1 MNTYFVF
8 LCLRCIA
15 LHSACDHTNVLFWYV
30 CESWSR
36 FQWLLFPSFSR
47 VFDYIKRDICLC
59 WHAINLC
66 LFPKL
71 HLSCVPQYILMSW
84 WNQYHVAWIKFPLT
98 FSYWESRITYMMLS
112 MMVTQCPTWGTS
124 TIIGCLFWKNN
135 IFDNSVKKS
144 SDLIIDLSSIIIAR
158 WWFWRG
164 QSILACY
171 VVVSLS
177 FSYILNTLNTV
188 HYIMSYFN
196 SWMYHT

>member
-1 MNTYFVF
+1 MYCFGMYVRVEADFSGCYSHHSRGSLIISKEISAFVGMLSTF
-8 LCLRCIA
+8 V
-15 LHSACDHTNVLFWYV
+15 S
-30 CESWSR
+30 
-36 FQWLLFPSFSR
+36 FQ
-47 VFDYIKRDICLC
+47 
-59 WHAINLC
+59 N
-66 LFPKL
+66 
-71 HLSCVPQYILMSW
+71 LSCVPQYILMSW

-98 FSYWESRITYMMLS
+98 LSYWESRITYMVLS
-112 MMVTQCPTWGTS
+112 MTVTQCPTWGTS